1 MISPACF
8 LALEVY
14 KSWMV
19 GRFVPVQF
27 SGRSKPDSD
36 GCAENRLND
45 CSVKLDQQLLRQVVL
60 PELAQE
66 VHPLLGLFDDCIDV
80 WLPLQVLGD
89 CGTQKPEGFHSR
101 HSAVQYGE
109 GGQ

>member
-60 PELAQE
+60 PELTCVTSLSKDFMTTDVRAT
-66 VHPLLGLFDDCIDV
+66 GL
-80 WLPLQVLGD
+80 
-89 CGTQKPEGFHSR
+89 
-101 HSAVQYGE
+101 
-109 GGQ
+109 